1 MSGPTPRRTLVT
13 GADTD
18 LGRAFV
24 RRLHAAGD
32 ELVLAGGERDA
43 LETLAGELSGLSGP
57 RPEVLPGDLADELD
71 LDLVVR
77 RLLTGTRPIDLL
89 VVGPTPPSTRALPE
103 ADVAEVRA
111 ALDRSAGAVLALL
124 RAALPGMI
132 SRRHPGPGGA
142 ITVTGPAGY
151 LPVPGPAGLDGAA
164 QAYIG
169 MLTEA
174 LAHTFSRDG
183 LALTTVC
190 PTPPHV
196 EKERWRLAGAMPLHV
211 APPDADAVAA
221 AALAD
226 HAAGR
231 ALCVPGVGPR
241 ALVGVSRLVPF
252 PAVRVAA
259 GLRRGSLPQALRGRR
274 GPRGARPAGI
284 ALVTGGS
291 SGIGATYAE
300 HLASAGHDLV
310 LVARDAIRLEEVA
323 DRLRAQAV
331 RVDVLVA
338 DLATAAG
345 RAKVAE
351 RVAAPERP
359 IDLLVNNAGFATAGE
374 FVDTDPAALRA
385 NYEVNM
391 AAVLELTAAALPGM
405 VARGRGDIVNISSV
419 AGFLPGR
426 GSVYSAGK
434 SYVTA
439 LSRTLALTLVDTGVR
454 VMALCPGYTRT
465 EFHARLGQ
473 ERSGPEW
480 LWMDADEVVAEGM
493 ADLEAGK
500 AVSVPGA
507 VYKTIVGV
515 TRVMPRALLRALAAR
530 SASGRG

>member
-1 MSGPTPRRTLVT
+1 MPDAAARREGAVAPRR
-13 GADTD
+13 
-18 LGRAFV
+18 
-24 RRLHAAGD
+24 
-32 ELVLAGGERDA
+32 RDA
-43 LETLAGELSGLSGP
+43 PARRPARRGRGGRRRARRP
-57 RPEVLPGDLADELD
+57 RRRPGAL
-71 LDLVVR
+71 
-77 RLLTGTRPIDLL
+77 
-89 VVGPTPPSTRALPE
+89 RA
-103 ADVAEVRA
+103 RC
-111 ALDRSAGAVLALL
+111 RSAGPGGRLPARAVPGGTGRR
-124 RAALPGMI
+124 RAAARFPAPG
-132 SRRHPGPGGA
+132 A
-142 ITVTGPAGY
+142 AGPA
-151 LPVPGPAGLDGAA
+151 
-164 QAYIG
+164 
-169 MLTEA
+169 
-174 LAHTFSRDG
+174 R
-183 LALTTVC
+183 
-190 PTPPHV
+190 
-196 EKERWRLAGAMPLHV
+196 
-211 APPDADAVAA
+211 AP
-221 AALAD
+221 
-226 HAAGR
+226 
-231 ALCVPGVGPR
+231 
-241 ALVGVSRLVPF
+241 
-252 PAVRVAA
+252 
-259 GLRRGSLPQALRGRR
+259 
-274 GPRGARPAGI
+274 GARPAGI

-338 DLATAAG
+338 DLATVAG

-351 RVAAPERP
+351 RVAATERP
-359 IDLLVNNAGFATAGE
+359 IDLLVNNAGFPTAGE

-454 VMALCPGYTRT
+454 VMVLCPGYTRT

>member
-1 MSGPTPRRTLVT
+1 VSGPTPRRALVT
-13 GADTD
+13 GADTE

-32 ELVLAGGERDA
+32 ELVLAGGERAA
-43 LETLAGELSGLSGP
+43 LEALAADLSGP
-57 RPEVLPGDLADELD
+57 RPEVLPGDLADADD

-77 RLLTGTRPIDLL
+77 RLVTGIRPIDLL
-89 VVGPTPPSTRALPE
+89 VVGPAPPSTRGLPD
-103 ADVAEVRA
+103 AGVAEVRA

-132 SRRHPGPGGA
+132 ARRHPGPGGA

-174 LAHTFSRDG
+174 LARTVSRDG

-190 PTPPHV
+190 PTPPDTG
-196 EKERWRLAGAMPLHV
+196 ERSRLAVPLHV

-231 ALCVPGVGPR
+231 ALSVPGVGPK

-259 GLRRGSLPQALRGRR
+259 GLRRSSLRGALRGRR
-274 GPRGARPAGI
+274 GPRGARPGT
-284 ALVTGGS
+284 ALVTGAS

-300 HLASAGHDLV
+300 HLASEGHDMV
-310 LVARDAIRLEEVA
+310 LVARDATRLETVA
-323 DRLRAQAV
+323 DRLRTQGV

-345 RAKVAE
+345 RGRVVE
-351 RVAAPERP
+351 RLASPERP
-359 IDLLVNNAGFATAGE
+359 IELLVNNAGYATAGE

-405 VARGRGDIVNISSV
+405 VARGRGDVVNISSV

-439 LSRTLALTLVDTGVR
+439 LSCTLALTLADTGVR

-480 LWMDADEVVAEGM
+480 LWMDADQVVAQGM

-515 TRVMPRALLRALAAR
+515 TRVMPRSLLRVLAGR